1 MQIIAQPYTFTAA
14 DRQRIEALGYRIAG
28 IPPDRQLESFVPAL
42 FPNFDLA
49 GLLETVDKLF
59 APTTPL
65 AIQRRIQYNIP
76 RQTLHFIFRNSAAI
90 EEEAVA
96 FDRVVFRKREE
107 LFVKHMYCLVP
118 LAFQGKGLIKPL
130 FQASLQQYVNMGVS
144 KIVVHAGLGGG
155 GYTWARH
162 GFVAVDRNEVRT
174 ILTDAYN
181 KLSTNEII
189 AVERI
194 FSKYYSDHPAGAE
207 FPMIL
212 WASLPGMKEVLRGS
226 DWNGSLD
233 LHNPEQFR
241 NFSNYV
247 FRP

>member
-1 MQIIAQPYTFTAA
+1 MQIIAQPYTFTAV

-49 GLLETVDKLF
+49 SLLEMVDKLF

-65 AIQRRIQYNIP
+65 PIQRRIQYNVP
-76 RQTLHFIFRNSAAI
+76 AETLHFIFRNSTAN
-90 EEEAVA
+90 EDEAVA
-96 FDRVVFRKREE
+96 FDRVVLRQGGE
-107 LFVKHMYCLVP
+107 LLVKHMYCLVP
-118 LAFQGKGLIKPL
+118 LPYQGKGLIKPI
-130 FQASLQQYVNMGVS
+130 FQASLQQYVNMGIR
-144 KIVVHAGLGGG
+144 KIMVHAGLGGG

-162 GFVAVDRNEVRT
+162 GFVAVEPNEVQT
-174 ILTDAYN
+174 ILNDAYN
-181 KLSTNEII
+181 KLSANEINP
-189 AVERI
+189 VQRI